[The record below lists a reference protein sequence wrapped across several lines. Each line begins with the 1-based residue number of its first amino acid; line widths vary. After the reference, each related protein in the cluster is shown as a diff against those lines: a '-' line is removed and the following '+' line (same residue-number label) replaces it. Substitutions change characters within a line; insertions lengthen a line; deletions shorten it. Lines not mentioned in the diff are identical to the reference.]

1 MRRTRPNFSLTGCSG
16 KRSLLGLINK
26 AGEDDMVIR
35 RVGLAFFLT
44 ALLGVP
50 LAHAADEGTCPRAG
64 TLGVSRTV
72 EIDTTGGPGFGM
84 EHYKA
89 YDFLQ
94 DKEVVLTFDDGPQKY
109 TTEAVLKAL
118 ADECVKATFFSI
130 GKMALGYPEI
140 IREVSKAGH
149 TVGTHTWSHKA
160 IAKLKTFDEAKDEIE
175 RGVSAVHR
183 AVGGPIAPFFRFP
196 TLVDTQEA
204 VAYLGKR
211 NIAIFS
217 TDIDSF
223 DFKPQTADHLVT
235 SLLQKLDK
243 RGKGILLMHDIH
255 KTTAKALP
263 MLLAQLKAKGYNIV
277 HMTAKSPVTTV
288 AEYDQAIE
296 KEAKGLPQIGAERPV
311 SSIVKT
317 VGGTAPVEESSSTG
331 GEPEGLPAPPA
342 PESATAS
349 EKPSSGA
356 SSPAATATPPL
367 PAFPTTPAAP
377 ANPVPGKQSSAE
389 SLPPPVVPVA
399 SAAVSPPV
407 TPGPVSELVTH
418 TAAAS
423 IPASTVSPVT
433 TVSGSGPVTTAST
446 SAEAPAKSEAAARP
460 SKSISQRFKET
471 WQLWFGE

>member
-1 MRRTRPNFSLTGCSG
+1 MF
-16 KRSLLGLINK
+16 
-26 AGEDDMVIR
+26 IR

-44 ALLGVP
+44 AALGLPVAYP
-50 LAHAADEGTCPRAG
+50 SSLWAADEATCPRAG

-140 IREVSKAGH
+140 IREVAKAGH

-160 IAKLKTFDEAKDEIE
+160 IAKLKTFDEGKDEIE

-196 TLVDTQEA
+196 TLVDTPEA

-223 DFKPQTADHLVT
+223 DFKPQTADHFVT
-235 SLLQKLDK
+235 SLMQKLDK

-255 KTTAKALP
+255 KTTAKGLP
-263 MLLAQLKAKGYNIV
+263 MLLAQLKAKGYRIV

-288 AEYDQAIE
+288 ADYDQAIE

-317 VGGTAPVEESSSTG
+317 VGGTAPSEESSSSTG

-342 PESATAS
+342 SESAAGA
-349 EKPSSGA
+349 EKPSSAA
-356 SSPAATATPPL
+356 SSPAAAATPTL
-367 PAFPTTPAAP
+367 PAFPTTPSAP
-377 ANPVPGKQSSAE
+377 AASSAPGKQSSAE
-389 SLPPPVVPVA
+389 PSPSSPVAPVA
-399 SAAVSPPV
+399 SAAPSSPV
-407 TPGPVSELVTH
+407 TSSPVSEPSMH
-418 TAAAS
+418 TAAAN
-423 IPASTVSPVT
+423 IPIEAVSPVK
-433 TVSGSGPVTTAST
+433 TVSGSRPSTPASVVV
-446 SAEAPAKSEAAARP
+446 SAAAAAEAPAKTAEVPAPPA
-460 SKSISQRFKET
+460 KSISQRVKDT
-471 WQLWFGE
+471 WKLWFGE

>member
-1 MRRTRPNFSLTGCSG
+1 MF
-16 KRSLLGLINK
+16 
-26 AGEDDMVIR
+26 IR

-44 ALLGVP
+44 GLLGFSV
-50 LAHAADEGTCPRAG
+50 AHPSSAWAADEGTCPRAG

-149 TVGTHTWSHKA
+149 TIGTHTWSHKA
-160 IAKLKTFDEAKDEIE
+160 IAKLKTFDEGKDEIE

-235 SLLQKLDK
+235 SLMQKLDK

-263 MLLAQLKAKGYNIV
+263 TLLAQLKAKGYKIV
-277 HMTAKSPVTTV
+277 HMTAKVPVTTV
-288 AEYDQAIE
+288 AEYDQTIE

-317 VGGTAPVEESSSTG
+317 VGGTAPTEDSSSSTG
-331 GEPEGLPAPPA
+331 GEPEGLPAAPA
-342 PESATAS
+342 PESAAAAP

-367 PAFPTTPAAP
+367 PSFPTTPSAP
-377 ANPVPGKQSSAE
+377 AANPVPGKQSSAE
-389 SLPPPVVPVA
+389 PSTPSPVVPVA
-399 SAAVSPPV
+399 STAVSSPV
-407 TPGPVSELVTH
+407 TSPIRSGPVSEPMTH
-418 TAAAS
+418 TAAAN
-423 IPASTVSPVT
+423 IPAETMSPVK
-433 TVSGSGPVTTAST
+433 TVSGSGPSAMVSAAAA
-446 SAEAPAKSEAAARP
+446 AEAPAKAEEPAQP

>member
-1 MRRTRPNFSLTGCSG
+1 ML
-16 KRSLLGLINK
+16 
-26 AGEDDMVIR
+26 IR
-35 RVGLAFFLT
+35 RVGLAILLT
-44 ALLGVP
+44 ALVGFSP
-50 LAHAADEGTCPRAG
+50 ARAADEGACPRAG

-140 IREVSKAGH
+140 IREVAKAGH

-160 IAKLKTFDEAKDEIE
+160 IAKLKTFDDGKDEIE
-175 RGVSAVHR
+175 RGISAVHR

-196 TLVDTQEA
+196 TLVDTPEA

-217 TDIDSF
+217 TDIDSM
-223 DFKPQTADHLVT
+223 DFKPQSADHLVT
-235 SLLQKLDK
+235 SLMQKLDK

-263 MLLAQLKAKGYNIV
+263 MLIAQLKAKGYKIV

-288 AEYDQAIE
+288 AAYDQAIE

-317 VGGTAPVEESSSTG
+317 IEGTPPAGEASSSSG
-331 GEPEGLPAPPA
+331 GEPEGMPTSPP
-342 PESATAS
+342 PEA
-349 EKPSSGA
+349 A
-356 SSPAATATPPL
+356 SSAPATSPL
-367 PAFPTTPAAP
+367 PAFPASPSASSPQPPAPAATPP
-377 ANPVPGKQSSAE
+377 AAPGKQSSTESGKPEGVISDGEKTTAE
-389 SLPPPVVPVA
+389 EQAILPIASPVA
-399 SAAVSPPV
+399 TVSSIAGVAPAARVSI
-407 TPGPVSELVTH
+407 
-418 TAAAS
+418 AAAD
-423 IPASTVSPVT
+423 TSPIK
-433 TVSGSGPVTTAST
+433 TVSGAAPGATTAAHAVVASDNT
-446 SAEAPAKSEAAARP
+446 DTLGETHPAQP
-460 SKSISQRFKET
+460 PKSISEKLKET
-471 WQLWFGE
+471 WRFWFGE